1 MGVLEGRDM
10 TQGKIWKQL
19 TAFALPLLLGLL
31 LQLAY
36 NAFDAIV
43 VGNFVSSDALGSVG
57 ASGPL
62 INIIVSFFM
71 GMSSGSSVLISQYY
85 GARDAKEL
93 RNTVHTSMLLSI
105 ILGAVLAVVGFFLA
119 PAIMN
124 LLKTPEDIFNDAVTY
139 LRIFFIGMPA
149 LTVYNMGA
157 AILTAT
163 GDSKRPLYFLILSS
177 VINIAGN
184 LIFVLVFHMGV
195 AGVAWSTILSEIIC
209 AALVVLLLSRVP
221 TGIRLNLKRLR
232 IHKHILKRVLRLGL
246 PSGIQGTI
254 VSVSNAVVQ
263 GYINGLDVLLN
274 GGVVAAYTSTSR
286 LDAFITLPIQAMTMA
301 VSTFVGQNLGAGQVK
316 RARSGV
322 KVAMCLGI
330 PCSAVLSAA
339 VLLSGSFALRM
350 FSGDEMVLNYGVEFM
365 RVLAPGHFILNFCQI
380 LPGALR
386 GANDVNLSTFASVG
400 SFVVLRQ
407 IYLFFVTKSN
417 NSIFTVAL
425 GYPITWFI
433 AAVIITVYYMRSNWS
448 KFERSV

>member
-1 MGVLEGRDM
+1 MEGRDM